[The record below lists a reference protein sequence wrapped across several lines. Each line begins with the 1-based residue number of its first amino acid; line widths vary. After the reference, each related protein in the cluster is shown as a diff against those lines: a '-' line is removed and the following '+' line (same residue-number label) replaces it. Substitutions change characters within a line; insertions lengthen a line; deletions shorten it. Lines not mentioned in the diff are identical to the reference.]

1 MSVSNMRR
9 SFGLFDAELQIN
21 ASTYDENVYIGVDFD
36 GFVWQD
42 SISTRENAAVGWFMG
57 SVPSAS
63 DAGWTV
69 YREDALQ

>member
-1 MSVSNMRR
+1 MFAARGRN
-9 SFGLFDAELQIN
+9 E
-21 ASTYDENVYIGVDFD
+21 ASTVDESVYISVDFD
-36 GFVWQD
+36 GFVCQD
-42 SISTRENAAVGWFMG
+42 YISTRENPAVGWFMG